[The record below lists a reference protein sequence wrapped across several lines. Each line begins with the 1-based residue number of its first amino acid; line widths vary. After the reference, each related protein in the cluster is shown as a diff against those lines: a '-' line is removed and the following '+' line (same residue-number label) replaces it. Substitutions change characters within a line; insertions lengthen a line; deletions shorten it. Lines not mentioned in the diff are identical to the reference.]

1 MKMMQKK
8 LRSLIYAGV
17 GLILCV
23 LLCGGIGMTAQAAE
37 IKTYEGFTYTEN
49 GSEITITGYTGDK
62 TELVIPGEIDGK
74 KVTDIGTKA
83 FYEYSSLTS
92 VIIPEGVT
100 NIGAN
105 AFYNCSSL
113 TSAAIPKSVTSIGF
127 LAFGYCGGLTSIVVD
142 KENKYYDSRNNCNA
156 IIETS
161 SNTLVRG
168 CKNTIIPDSVTSVK
182 WGAFCG
188 CSGLTSITIPA
199 GVTRIEATAFK
210 GCSGLTSIVV
220 DKENKYFDSRNNCNA
235 IIETESNTLVIGCKN
250 TTIPADVTSIGGCAF
265 FDCSSLTSITI
276 PKGVTR
282 IWGDAFAGCSGLT
295 SITISAGVTSIGN
308 GAFGG
313 CSGLTSITIPA
324 SVTGLGDYLFTG
336 CSSLTSIKVDKE
348 NKYYDSRNNCNA
360 IIETESNTLVYGCK
374 NTTIPASVT
383 RLGDYAFAGCS
394 GLTSITIPQGVTS
407 IGYYAF
413 ANCSGLTSI
422 TIPQSV
428 TSIGEYAFSNGR
440 RGLVIYC
447 YKDSTAY
454 EYANSIDISVKLIGE
469 PETPGDTS
477 GDDKPTPTPT
487 PEPTPTPTPT
497 PTPEKPTVAPA
508 KKGATLT
515 VSSKKIKV
523 KVTSSSK
530 KNPTVTITKFTDK
543 KAKKL
548 TIPATVKV
556 KGVTYKVT
564 AISDKAFKGN
574 KKLTTVTIGSNV
586 TKIGKEAFSGCK
598 NLKKITVTAGK
609 LKTISKNAFK
619 GINKKAT
626 ITVKGTKKAKTV
638 LKKQLKKKSIGYV
651 KTWKIK

>member
-1 MKMMQKK
+1 MIQKK
-8 LRSLIYAGV
+8 IRSLIYAGL

-23 LLCGGIGMTAQAAE
+23 LLCGGLGMTAQAE
-37 IKTYEGFTYTEN
+37 SYDDFTYEDNEN
-49 GSEITITGYTGDK
+49 GITITGYTGDK

-74 KVTDIGTKA
+74 KVTDIGTEA
-83 FYEYSSLTS
+83 FKKYSSLTS

-100 NIGAN
+100 NIGIG
-105 AFYNCSSL
+105 AFWGCSGL
-113 TSAAIPKSVTSIGF
+113 TSVTIPESVTSIKGSAF
-127 LAFGYCGGLTSIVVD
+127 WRCSGLTSITIPAGVTRIEEAAFGGCSGLTSIVVD

-156 IIETS
+156 II
-161 SNTLVRG
+161 
-168 CKNTIIPDSVTSVK
+168 
-182 WGAFCG
+182 A
-188 CSGLTSITIPA
+188 
-199 GVTRIEATAFK
+199 
-210 GCSGLTSIVV
+210 
-220 DKENKYFDSRNNCNA
+220 
-235 IIETESNTLVIGCKN
+235 TESNTLVSGCNN
-250 TTIPADVTSIGGCAF
+250 TTIPADVTSIGHSAF
-265 FDCSSLTSITI
+265 YDCSSLTSITI
-276 PKGVTR
+276 PKGVTS
-282 IWGDAFAGCSGLT
+282 IGAGAFAR
-295 SITISAGVTSIGN
+295 
-308 GAFGG
+308 
-313 CSGLTSITIPA
+313 CSGLTSITIPDSVTSIGGEAFWGCSGLTSITLPA
-324 SVTGLGDYLFTG
+324 SVTSIAGDAFGG

-348 NKYYDSRNNCNA
+348 NKYYDNRNNCNA
-360 IIETESNTLVYGCK
+360 IIATESNTLVIGCK

-383 RLGDYAFAGCS
+383 RLGENAFADCS

-407 IGYYAF
+407 IGYYTF
-413 ANCSGLTSI
+413 AGCSGLTSI

-428 TSIGEYAFSNGR
+428 TSIGYYAFSGCR

-454 EYANSIDISVKLIGE
+454 EYAMESVIITVGLIGE
-469 PETPGDTS
+469 TETPGDTS

-487 PEPTPTPTPT
+487 PEPTPEPTPT

-626 ITVKGTKKAKTV
+626 ITVKGTKKAKTA

>member
-1 MKMMQKK
+1 MKMIQKK
-8 LRSLIYAGV
+8 IRSLIYAGL

-37 IKTYEGFTYTEN
+37 TKTYEGFTYTEN

-74 KVTDIGTKA
+74 KVTDIGTHA
-83 FYEYSSLTS
+83 FYKYSSLTS

-100 NIGAN
+100 NIGDC
-105 AFYNCSSL
+105 AFLGCSGL
-113 TSAAIPKSVTSIGF
+113 TSVTIPESVTSIKGR
-127 LAFGYCGGLTSIVVD
+127 AFCECSGLTGITIPAGVTRIEETAFEGCSGLTSIVVD

-156 IIETS
+156 II
-161 SNTLVRG
+161 
-168 CKNTIIPDSVTSVK
+168 
-182 WGAFCG
+182 A
-188 CSGLTSITIPA
+188 
-199 GVTRIEATAFK
+199 
-210 GCSGLTSIVV
+210 
-220 DKENKYFDSRNNCNA
+220 
-235 IIETESNTLVIGCKN
+235 TESNTLVI
-250 TTIPADVTSIGGCAF
+250 
-265 FDCSSLTSITI
+265 
-276 PKGVTR
+276 
-282 IWGDAFAGCSGLT
+282 
-295 SITISAGVTSIGN
+295 
-308 GAFGG
+308 
-313 CSGLTSITIPA
+313 
-324 SVTGLGDYLFTG
+324 
-336 CSSLTSIKVDKE
+336 
-348 NKYYDSRNNCNA
+348 
-360 IIETESNTLVYGCK
+360 GCK

-383 RLGDYAFAGCS
+383 RLGDYAFADCS

-407 IGYYAF
+407 IGYYTF
-413 ANCSGLTSI
+413 SGCSGLTSI
-422 TIPQSV
+422 TIPKSV
-428 TSIGEYAFSNGR
+428 TSIGDYAFAGCHD
-440 RGLVIYC
+440 LVFYC
-447 YKDSTAY
+447 YEDSTAY
-454 EYANSIDISVKLIGE
+454 EYAMEKFNITVWLIGE
-469 PETPGDTS
+469 TGTPGDTS

-487 PEPTPTPTPT
+487 PEPTPEPT
-497 PTPEKPTVAPA
+497 PTPEKPTATPA

-530 KNPTVTITKFTDK
+530 KNPTVTVTKITDK

-564 AISDKAFKGN
+564 AISNKAFKGN

-586 TKIGKEAFSGCK
+586 TKIGKEAFFGCK

-626 ITVKGTKKAKTV
+626 ITVKGTKKAKTA
-638 LKKQLKKKSIGYV
+638 LKKQLKKKSVGYV

>member
-1 MKMMQKK
+1 MIQKK
-8 LRSLIYAGV
+8 IRSLIYAGL

-23 LLCGGIGMTAQAAE
+23 LLCGGLGMTAQAE
-37 IKTYEGFTYTEN
+37 SYDDFTYEDNEN
-49 GSEITITGYTGDK
+49 GITITGYTGDK

-74 KVTDIGTKA
+74 KVTDIGTEA
-83 FYEYSSLTS
+83 FKKYSSLTS

-100 NIGAN
+100 NIGFG
-105 AFYNCSSL
+105 AFWGCSGL
-113 TSAAIPKSVTSIGF
+113 TSVTIPESVTSIKWSAFWMCSG
-127 LAFGYCGGLTSIVVD
+127 LTSITIPAGVTRIEEAAFGGCSGLTSIVVD
-142 KENKYYDSRNNCNA
+142 KENKYYDSRNKCNA
-156 IIETS
+156 II
-161 SNTLVRG
+161 
-168 CKNTIIPDSVTSVK
+168 
-182 WGAFCG
+182 A
-188 CSGLTSITIPA
+188 
-199 GVTRIEATAFK
+199 
-210 GCSGLTSIVV
+210 
-220 DKENKYFDSRNNCNA
+220 
-235 IIETESNTLVIGCKN
+235 TESNTLVSGCNN
-250 TTIPADVTSIGGCAF
+250 TTIPADVTSIGGYAF
-265 FDCSSLTSITI
+265 YDCSSLTSITI
-276 PKGVTR
+276 PADVTS
-282 IWGDAFAGCSGLT
+282 IGGYAFYDCSSLT
-295 SITISAGVTSIGN
+295 SITIPDSVTSIG
-308 GAFGG
+308 GEAFVR
-313 CSGLTSITIPA
+313 CSGLTSITIPDSVTSIGSEAFWGCSGLTSITLPA
-324 SVTGLGDYLFTG
+324 SVTSIAGDAFGG

-360 IIETESNTLVYGCK
+360 IIATESNTLVIGCK

-383 RLGDYAFAGCS
+383 RLGDYAFADRS

-407 IGYYAF
+407 IGYYTF
-413 ANCSGLTSI
+413 AGCSDLTSI

-428 TSIGEYAFSNGR
+428 TSIGDYAFSSCR
-440 RGLVIYC
+440 RGLVVYC

-454 EYANSIDISVKLIGE
+454 EYAMDSVIITVGLIGE
-469 PETPGDTS
+469 PVPTPVTPNPTPVTPDPT
-477 GDDKPTPTPT
+477 PITPTPT
-487 PEPTPTPTPT
+487 PSPVT
-497 PTPEKPTVAPA
+497 KPATPA
-508 KKGATLT
+508 KKGTTLT

-626 ITVKGTKKAKTV
+626 ITVKGTKKAKTA

-651 KTWKIK
+651 KTWKVK

>member
-105 AFYNCSSL
+105 AFYNCNSL
-113 TSAAIPKSVTSIGF
+113 TSATIPKSVTSIGF

-199 GVTRIEATAFK
+199 GVTRIEETAFE

-220 DKENKYFDSRNNCNA
+220 DKENKYYDSRNNCNA

-250 TTIPADVTSIGGCAF
+250 TTIPA
-265 FDCSSLTSITI
+265 
-276 PKGVTR
+276 
-282 IWGDAFAGCSGLT
+282 
-295 SITISAGVTSIGN
+295 
-308 GAFGG
+308 
-313 CSGLTSITIPA
+313 
-324 SVTGLGDYLFTG
+324 
-336 CSSLTSIKVDKE
+336 
-348 NKYYDSRNNCNA
+348 
-360 IIETESNTLVYGCK
+360 
-374 NTTIPASVT
+374 SVT
-383 RLGDYAFAGCS
+383 RLGEYAFADR
-394 GLTSITIPQGVTS
+394 
-407 IGYYAF
+407 
-413 ANCSGLTSI
+413 SGLTSI

-428 TSIGEYAFSNGR
+428 TSIGYYTFSGCSGLTSITIPKSVTSIGDYAFAGCHD
-440 RGLVIYC
+440 LVFYC
-447 YKDSTAY
+447 YEDSTAY
-454 EYANSIDISVKLIGE
+454 EYAMEKFNITVWLIGE
-469 PETPGDTS
+469 TETPGDTS

-487 PEPTPTPTPT
+487 PEPTPEPTPT
-497 PTPEKPTVAPA
+497 PTPEKPTATPA

-530 KNPTVTITKFTDK
+530 KNPTVTVTKITDK

-626 ITVKGTKKAKTV
+626 ITVKGTKKAKTA

>member
-1 MKMMQKK
+1 MKMIQKK
-8 LRSLIYAGV
+8 IRSLIYAGL

-23 LLCGGIGMTAQAAE
+23 LLCGGLGMTAQAE
-37 IKTYEGFTYTEN
+37 SYDDFTYEDNEN
-49 GSEITITGYTGDK
+49 GITITGYTGDK

-74 KVTDIGTKA
+74 KVTDIGMSA
-83 FYEYSSLTS
+83 FKKYSSLTS

-100 NIGAN
+100 NIGFF
-105 AFYNCSSL
+105 AFWGCSGL
-113 TSAAIPKSVTSIGF
+113 TSVIIPEGVTNIEDCAFGGCSGLTSVTIPESVTSIKGR
-127 LAFGYCGGLTSIVVD
+127 AFCECSGLTSITIPAGVTRIEEAAFEGCSGLTSIVVD

-156 IIETS
+156 II
-161 SNTLVRG
+161 
-168 CKNTIIPDSVTSVK
+168 
-182 WGAFCG
+182 A
-188 CSGLTSITIPA
+188 
-199 GVTRIEATAFK
+199 
-210 GCSGLTSIVV
+210 
-220 DKENKYFDSRNNCNA
+220 
-235 IIETESNTLVIGCKN
+235 TESNTLVIGCKN
-250 TTIPADVTSIGGCAF
+250 TTIPA
-265 FDCSSLTSITI
+265 
-276 PKGVTR
+276 
-282 IWGDAFAGCSGLT
+282 
-295 SITISAGVTSIGN
+295 
-308 GAFGG
+308 
-313 CSGLTSITIPA
+313 
-324 SVTGLGDYLFTG
+324 
-336 CSSLTSIKVDKE
+336 
-348 NKYYDSRNNCNA
+348 
-360 IIETESNTLVYGCK
+360 
-374 NTTIPASVT
+374 SVT
-383 RLGDYAFAGCS
+383 RLGENAFAD
-394 GLTSITIPQGVTS
+394 
-407 IGYYAF
+407 
-413 ANCSGLTSI
+413 CSGLTSI

-428 TSIGEYAFSNGR
+428 TSIGYYTFAGCSDLTSITIPQSVTSIGDYAFASCR

-454 EYANSIDISVKLIGE
+454 EYAMDNSFDISVELIGE
-469 PETPGDTS
+469 TETPGDTS

-487 PEPTPTPTPT
+487 PEPMPEPTPT

-626 ITVKGTKKAKTV
+626 ITVKGTKKAKTA

-651 KTWKIK
+651 KTWKVK

>member
-407 IGYYAF
+407 IGYHAF

-530 KNPTVTITKFTDK
+530 KNPTVIITKFTDK

-626 ITVKGTKKAKTV
+626 ITVKGTKKAKTA